1 MPKLYLFNL
10 ITFKLKKSV
19 VEDLSKN
26 RQPMPTFEVIY
37 FITPTK
43 DSITRVIEDFNKDR
57 KYKYVHIY
65 LTDSKLLCSIIKF
78 MF

>member
-1 MPKLYLFNL
+1 M
-10 ITFKLKKSV
+10 

-65 LTDSKLLCSIIKF
+65 LTDSKCCTSIITHLVSITSHNKHY
-78 MF
+78 